1 MLIYGLCGPQ
11 GSGKDSFANYLKE
24 ALEANADNPVK
35 VRIAAWSD
43 KFYAEVSKAFNCDVS
58 LLKDRNKKDSKQDWM
73 ALQHC
78 KDMKF
83 TNIALNHGISS
94 IWQAN
99 TPRDILILWGT
110 KYRRL
115 ENENYFVEPIAQLID
130 SDVET
135 QVLLL
140 SGTRMDNE
148 IELVRSYGGS
158 LIHLTKPG
166 LTNGGQN
173 ETDLQIEVL
182 EEDIVINNDSDLVNL
197 KEKAIEFSEC
207 IVKNNLTFTQDD
219 IKRRMRR

>member
-11 GSGKDSFANYLKE
+11 GSGKDSFADYIKE
-24 ALEANADNPVK
+24 ALESNIESPVNVK
-35 VRIAAWSD
+35 IAAWSD
-43 KFYAEVSKAFNCDVS
+43 KFYAEVANAFNCDIFA
-58 LLKDRNKKDSKQDWM
+58 LKDRSKKDTPQDWM
-73 ALQHC
+73 ALQHS

-83 TNIALNHGISS
+83 TNIALNQGVSS

-99 TPRDILILWGT
+99 TPRDILKMWGT

-115 ENENYFVEPIAQLID
+115 ENKNYFVEPIINLID
-130 SDVET
+130 SDQET

-158 LIHLTKPG
+158 LIHLIKPG
-166 LTNGGQN
+166 LANEGLH
-173 ETDLQIEVL
+173 ETDMPIEVTDS
-182 EEDIVINNDSDLVNL
+182 DIVINNDGDLSDL
-197 KEKAIEFSEC
+197 KEKAIDFAAS